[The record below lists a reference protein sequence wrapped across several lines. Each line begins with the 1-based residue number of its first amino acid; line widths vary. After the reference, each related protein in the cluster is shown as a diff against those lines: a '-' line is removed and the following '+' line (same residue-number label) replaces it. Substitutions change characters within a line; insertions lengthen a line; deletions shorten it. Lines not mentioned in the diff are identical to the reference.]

1 MKITIAA
8 ANGFI
13 GSYLSVYL
21 TAQGHDVSV
30 LVRRPTGSPHRHFLW
45 NPFTGEID
53 LAAIDGQDVIIN
65 LAGKNVAEERWNDRV
80 KREIVQSRNLA
91 TELIGKSIA
100 KVASKP
106 RLLLNASAVGYYGNR
121 VADELISE
129 TSSAGTGFMA
139 SACAAWEDAT
149 RFAHDAGT
157 RVVCLRIG
165 VVLAGNGGALDKML
179 PFFRLGIGGKIGSGN
194 QMMSWIALEEIGHI
208 VEHIIAHQSIAG
220 PVNLTTPHAV
230 TNSEFTR
237 LLGKALHR
245 PAIFPVPAFALKLMF
260 GQMAEEVL
268 LGGANISPKKLLD
281 SGYHFRHTDLL
292 QTFENIFAKKEGHR

>member
-121 VADELISE
+121 VADELIS
-129 TSSAGTGFMA
+129 
-139 SACAAWEDAT
+139 
-149 RFAHDAGT
+149 R
-157 RVVCLRIG
+157 
-165 VVLAGNGGALDKML
+165 
-179 PFFRLGIGGKIGSGN
+179 PRL
-194 QMMSWIALEEIGHI
+194 
-208 VEHIIAHQSIAG
+208 
-220 PVNLTTPHAV
+220 
-230 TNSEFTR
+230 
-237 LLGKALHR
+237 
-245 PAIFPVPAFALKLMF
+245 PVPALWLPLVRHGRMRLDLRTTPALASF
-260 GQMAEEVL
+260 V
-268 LGGANISPKKLLD
+268 
-281 SGYHFRHTDLL
+281 FV
-292 QTFENIFAKKEGHR
+292 

>member
-8 ANGFI
+8 ANGLI
-13 GSYLSVYL
+13 GSYLSSYL
-21 TAQGHDVSV
+21 ATKGHDISV
-30 LVRRPTGSPHRHFLW
+30 LVRRPTDLPHRQFLW
-45 NPFTGEID
+45 NPYTGEID
-53 LAAIDGQDVIIN
+53 LAAVDGHDVIIN

-100 KVASKP
+100 KVAVKP
-106 RLLLNASAVGYYGNR
+106 RLFINASAVGYYGNR
-121 VADELISE
+121 APEELITE
-129 TSSAGTGFMA
+129 SSSVGTGFMA

-149 RFAHDAGT
+149 RFAQDAGV
-157 RVVCLRIG
+157 RIALLRIG
-165 VVLAGNGGALDKML
+165 VVLAPNGGALDKML
-179 PFFRLGIGGKIGSGN
+179 PFFRLGLGGKIGSGN
-194 QMMSWIALEEIGHI
+194 QMMSWIVLEEIGPI
-208 VEHIIAHQSIAG
+208 IEHIIAHQSMTG

-268 LGGANISPKKLLD
+268 LGGANIAPKKLLE
-281 SGYHFRHTDLL
+281 SGYRFRHTDLL
-292 QTFENIFAKKEGHR
+292 QTFENILTKK